1 MLVQKSIES
10 FDRSREYWLRETQSS
25 KVQIVIDNLQ
35 KLLMSEGHRHLAF
48 NMLTESRLK
57 WAIANKLAK
66 FFGHLAAF
74 YKSVRARN
82 EITVDQAVEA
92 QIISRQHENMI
103 ETYNE
108 LKGIMEK
115 GGDPHIAYE
124 NGDLTIIENHKK
136 LYESVVHWIGK
147 EEQWEYHNLYSAYF
161 ESNKHD

>member
-66 FFGHLAAF
+66 FFGHLATF

-82 EITVDQAVEA
+82 ELTVD
-92 QIISRQHENMI
+92 
-103 ETYNE
+103 
-108 LKGIMEK
+108 
-115 GGDPHIAYE
+115 
-124 NGDLTIIENHKK
+124 
-136 LYESVVHWIGK
+136 
-147 EEQWEYHNLYSAYF
+147 
-161 ESNKHD
+161 